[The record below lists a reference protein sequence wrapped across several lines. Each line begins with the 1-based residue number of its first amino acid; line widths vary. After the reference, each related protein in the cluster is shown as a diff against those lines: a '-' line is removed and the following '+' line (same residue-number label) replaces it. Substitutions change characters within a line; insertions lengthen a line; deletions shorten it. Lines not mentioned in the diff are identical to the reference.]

1 MVVYRKVASTS
12 MFYYLGNRNFAVL
25 WKAVDYTAVH
35 CVETVILQMRRTKV
49 YLMVAN

>member
-35 CVETVILQMRRTKV
+35 CVNCNSADETHQSLPDGG
-49 YLMVAN
+49 

>member
-1 MVVYRKVASTS
+1 MVVYRKVASRSTCC
-12 MFYYLGNRNFAVL
+12 YLGNHIFAVL